1 MWVSAIVAYL
11 HYLSFM
17 LCFGALVLEAFTLK
31 KELSLNE
38 AWKIVIA
45 DAVYGISATVV
56 LVTGILRVLYFGKGT
71 DYYLSN
77 PVFYTKVAIF
87 LGVGLVSLYPTVSFI
102 GWVKGLRHG
111 ESPKLELLKLN
122 RLLWLIRAEI
132 VGFTLIPLL
141 AAIMARGIG
150 TILG

>member
-1 MWVSAIVAYL
+1 
-11 HYLSFM
+11 
-17 LCFGALVLEAFTLK
+17 
-31 KELSLNE
+31 LSLNE

-56 LVTGILRVLYFGKGT
+56 LVTGILRVIYFGKGT

-77 PVFYTKVAIF
+77 PVFYAKVVVFIV
-87 LGVGLVSLYPTVSFI
+87 VGLLSLYPTISFI
-102 GWVKGLRHG
+102 GWVKSLQQGQA
-111 ESPKLELLKLN
+111 PKLELLKLN
-122 RLLWLIRAEI
+122 RLIWLIRIEL

-150 TILG
+150 T

>member
-1 MWVSAIVAYL
+1 MWISAIVAYL

-17 LCFGALVLEAFTLK
+17 LCFGALVSEALNLK

-56 LVTGILRVLYFGKGT
+56 LITGILRVIYFGKGT

-77 PVFYTKVAIF
+77 PVFYAKVVVFIV
-87 LGVGLVSLYPTVSFI
+87 VGLLSLYPTISFI
-102 GWVKGLRHG
+102 GWVKSLQQGQA
-111 ESPKLELLKLN
+111 PKLELLKLN
-122 RLLWLIRAEI
+122 RLIWLIRIEL

-141 AAIMARGIG
+141 AAIMARRIG
-150 TILG
+150 KN

>member
-1 MWVSAIVAYL
+1 MWVNAIVAYL

-17 LCFGALVLEAFTLK
+17 LCFGALVLEIFILTLK
-31 KELSLNE
+31 NELSLNE

-56 LVTGILRVLYFGKGT
+56 LVTGILRVLYFGKGA

-77 PVFYTKVAIF
+77 PVFYVKVAIF
-87 LGVGLVSLYPTVSFI
+87 FVIGSFSLYPTVSFI
-102 GWVKGLRHG
+102 GWVKGLLNG
-111 ESPKLELLKLN
+111 EAPRLESLKLN
-122 RLLWLIRAEI
+122 RLIWLIRAEI

-141 AAIMARGIG
+141 ATIMARGIG
-150 TILG
+150 IN

>member
-1 MWVSAIVAYL
+1 MWISAIVAYL

-17 LCFGALVLEAFTLK
+17 LCFGALVSEALNLK

-56 LVTGILRVLYFGKGT
+56 LVTGILRVIYFGKGT

-77 PVFYTKVAIF
+77 PVFYAKVVVFIV
-87 LGVGLVSLYPTVSFI
+87 VGLLSLYPTISFI
-102 GWVKGLRHG
+102 GWVKSLQQGQA
-111 ESPKLELLKLN
+111 PKLELLKLN
-122 RLLWLIRAEI
+122 RLIWLIRIEL
-132 VGFTLIPLL
+132 VGFTLIPFL

-150 TILG
+150 TN

>member
-1 MWVSAIVAYL
+1 MWISAIVAYL

-17 LCFGALVLEAFTLK
+17 LCFGALVSEALNLK

-56 LVTGILRVLYFGKGT
+56 LVTGILRVIYFGKGT
-71 DYYLSN
+71 VYYLSN
-77 PVFYTKVAIF
+77 PVFYAKVVVFIV
-87 LGVGLVSLYPTVSFI
+87 VGLLSLYPTISFI
-102 GWVKGLRHG
+102 GWVKSLQQGQA
-111 ESPKLELLKLN
+111 PKLELLKLN
-122 RLLWLIRAEI
+122 RLIWLIRIELL
-132 VGFTLIPLL
+132 GFTLIPLL

-150 TILG
+150 TN

>member
-1 MWVSAIVAYL
+1 MRISAIVAYL

-17 LCFGALVLEAFTLK
+17 LCFGALVSEALNLK

-56 LVTGILRVLYFGKGT
+56 LVTGILRVIYFGKGT

-77 PVFYTKVAIF
+77 PVFYAKVVVFIV
-87 LGVGLVSLYPTVSFI
+87 VGLLSLYPTISCI
-102 GWVKGLRHG
+102 GWLKSLQQGQA
-111 ESPKLELLKLN
+111 PKLELLKLN
-122 RLLWLIRAEI
+122 RLIWLIRIEL

-150 TILG
+150 T

>member
-1 MWVSAIVAYL
+1 MWISAIVAYL

-17 LCFGALVLEAFTLK
+17 LCFGALVSEALNLK

-56 LVTGILRVLYFGKGT
+56 LVTGILRVIYFGKGT
-71 DYYLSN
+71 VYYLSN
-77 PVFYTKVAIF
+77 PVFYAKVVVFIV
-87 LGVGLVSLYPTVSFI
+87 VGLLSLYPTISFI
-102 GWVKGLRHG
+102 GWVKSLQQGQA
-111 ESPKLELLKLN
+111 PKLELLKLN
-122 RLLWLIRAEI
+122 RLIWLIRIEL

-150 TILG
+150 IN

>member
-1 MWVSAIVAYL
+1 MWISAIVAYL

-17 LCFGALVLEAFTLK
+17 LCFGALVSEALNLK

-56 LVTGILRVLYFGKGT
+56 LVTGILRVIYFGKGT

-77 PVFYTKVAIF
+77 PVFYAKVVVFIV
-87 LGVGLVSLYPTVSFI
+87 VGLLSLYPTISFI
-102 GWVKGLRHG
+102 GWLKSLQQGQA
-111 ESPKLELLKLN
+111 PKLELLKLN
-122 RLLWLIRAEI
+122 RLIWLIRIEL

-150 TILG
+150 T

>member
-1 MWVSAIVAYL
+1 MWISAIVAYL

-17 LCFGALVLEAFTLK
+17 LCFGALVSEALNLK

-45 DAVYGISATVV
+45 DTVYGISATVV
-56 LVTGILRVLYFGKGT
+56 LVTGILRVIYFGKGT

-77 PVFYTKVAIF
+77 PVFYAKVVVFIV
-87 LGVGLVSLYPTVSFI
+87 VGLLSLYPTISFI
-102 GWVKGLRHG
+102 GWVKSLRQG
-111 ESPKLELLKLN
+111 QAPKLELLKLN
-122 RLLWLIRAEI
+122 RLIWLIRIEL

-150 TILG
+150 KN

>member
-1 MWVSAIVAYL
+1 MWISAIVAYL
-11 HYLSFM
+11 HYLSIM
-17 LCFGALVLEAFTLK
+17 LCFGALVSEALNLK

-56 LVTGILRVLYFGKGT
+56 LVTGILRVIYFGKGA

-77 PVFYTKVAIF
+77 PVFYAKVVVFIV
-87 LGVGLVSLYPTVSFI
+87 VGLLSLYPTISFI
-102 GWVKGLRHG
+102 GWVKSLQQGQV
-111 ESPKLELLKLN
+111 PKLELLKLN
-122 RLLWLIRAEI
+122 RLIWLIRIELL
-132 VGFTLIPLL
+132 GFTLIPLL

-150 TILG
+150 IN